1 MQVAAGPPR
10 GQLRL
15 ALVASLLV
23 LLAMAA
29 ALAYLRAQTLQAGER
44 TTAALA
50 HLIEEQTSR
59 SLQAVDLRLELTAAA
74 FQALKAR
81 GPVSEAAGRAFLRSQ
96 IRFLP
101 LVRAMWILDDQGRI
115 VQDSDVGNIGTLLGD
130 RAYFRRYLEHP
141 ETGFLLANPV
151 RSRTNGGWLNSATR
165 PLLGPQGQFE
175 GVVVA
180 AVEPPYF
187 DELWRSV
194 DLGADG
200 AISLLRRDGTLL
212 MRSPFDPQLLDRPP
226 PDLRVFSEQWAKQAA
241 GSFDKASAFDGVRRQ
256 FSFRRL
262 SVMPELLIVVGQSR
276 EALLAGW
283 WQLAWAALA
292 VWAGASALLLGL
304 SWRLARELSARLA
317 GEQALRVNISALK
330 DAEAGLQRINRSLRV
345 LSTAGTAFLGA
356 ADEPQF
362 LAEVCRLVVTAGEHP
377 LAWIGQAQDDA
388 AKTVQPAARAGAAS
402 AYVDGLAL
410 SWDLGQPG
418 GSGPTGRAIAT
429 GQTQISRDYADE
441 PALAPW
447 RDAALAHGLH
457 ASIALPLISP
467 QRTLGALTLY
477 AAQPDAFQGP
487 AVAPLEELARNVAI
501 GIEALRARAQRD
513 AANVAN
519 RAKSAFLANMSHEI
533 RTPINAIM
541 GMNYLLRRSA
551 LTPEQQGRVA
561 KVDAASQHL
570 LAIVNDVL
578 DLSKIEA
585 GAVRLQSESFQ
596 LSAVTDH
603 VHAMVADAAQRKGLA
618 LAVEQVGVPPL
629 LQGDLTR
636 LRQALL
642 NLAGNALKF
651 TDQGTVAMRVEA
663 LDETA
668 AGLLLKFSVSDTG
681 IGIPSADLQRV
692 FGAFEQVHD
701 GSAGSGG
708 QGGHATYGGTG
719 LGLAITRRLAQL
731 MGGDAGATSQVGQGS
746 TFWFTARLGR
756 PPAAPTAPL
765 SADALARQ
773 AEARLRQRHA
783 GARILMAED
792 NPVNREL
799 VLAYLEP
806 LGLVVDTAIDG
817 QAALALAAARP
828 QDQPHDLVL
837 MDMQMPRL
845 DGIGATR
852 AIRALPGWQHV
863 PIVALTASA
872 FSDTQAESADAGMND
887 FLSKPLDPARLYACL
902 LRWLDKTA

>member
-1 MQVAAGPPR
+1 
-10 GQLRL
+10 
-15 ALVASLLV
+15 
-23 LLAMAA
+23 
-29 ALAYLRAQTLQAGER
+29 
-44 TTAALA
+44 
-50 HLIEEQTSR
+50 
-59 SLQAVDLRLELTAAA
+59 
-74 FQALKAR
+74 
-81 GPVSEAAGRAFLRSQ
+81 
-96 IRFLP
+96 
-101 LVRAMWILDDQGRI
+101 
-115 VQDSDVGNIGTLLGD
+115 
-130 RAYFRRYLEHP
+130 
-141 ETGFLLANPV
+141 
-151 RSRTNGGWLNSATR
+151 
-165 PLLGPQGQFE
+165 
-175 GVVVA
+175 
-180 AVEPPYF
+180 
-187 DELWRSV
+187 
-194 DLGADG
+194 
-200 AISLLRRDGTLL
+200 
-212 MRSPFDPQLLDRPP
+212 
-226 PDLRVFSEQWAKQAA
+226 
-241 GSFDKASAFDGVRRQ
+241 
-256 FSFRRL
+256 
-262 SVMPELLIVVGQSR
+262 
-276 EALLAGW
+276 
-283 WQLAWAALA
+283 
-292 VWAGASALLLGL
+292 
-304 SWRLARELSARLA
+304 
-317 GEQALRVNISALK
+317 
-330 DAEAGLQRINRSLRV
+330 
-345 LSTAGTAFLGA
+345 
-356 ADEPQF
+356 
-362 LAEVCRLVVTAGEHP
+362 
-377 LAWIGQAQDDA
+377 
-388 AKTVQPAARAGAAS
+388 
-402 AYVDGLAL
+402 
-410 SWDLGQPG
+410 
-418 GSGPTGRAIAT
+418 
-429 GQTQISRDYADE
+429 
-441 PALAPW
+441 
-447 RDAALAHGLH
+447 
-457 ASIALPLISP
+457 
-467 QRTLGALTLY
+467 
-477 AAQPDAFQGP
+477 
-487 AVAPLEELARNVAI
+487 
-501 GIEALRARAQRD
+501 
-513 AANVAN
+513 
-519 RAKSAFLANMSHEI
+519 
-533 RTPINAIM
+533 
-541 GMNYLLRRSA
+541 
-551 LTPEQQGRVA
+551 
-561 KVDAASQHL
+561 
-570 LAIVNDVL
+570 
-578 DLSKIEA
+578 
-585 GAVRLQSESFQ
+585 
-596 LSAVTDH
+596 
-603 VHAMVADAAQRKGLA
+603 